1 NLRNVSVGSPF
12 ASFVGIGHRRER
24 YLAAECH
31 VVEFAADGTEAGFN
45 FAKTLAVSQL
55 SECHRQILIPTGQ
68 IFQIAT
74 TAISVYALL
83 ELLVG
88 KELDQLREDG
98 APSVHPAL
106 SMFRT
111 RPPRTLQILILHFN
125 SFLRQTVCLTLTV

>member
-1 NLRNVSVGSPF
+1 
-12 ASFVGIGHRRER
+12 
-24 YLAAECH
+24 
-31 VVEFAADGTEAGFN
+31 ADGTEAGFN
-45 FAKTLAVSQL
+45 VAKTLAVSQL

-111 RPPRTLQILILHFN
+111 RSPRTLQNLIFHFK
-125 SFLRQTVCLTLTV
+125 SFLRQTACITLNLQALRAHCESFPGQQWPKIFPRPSYVSSNVAFTQ